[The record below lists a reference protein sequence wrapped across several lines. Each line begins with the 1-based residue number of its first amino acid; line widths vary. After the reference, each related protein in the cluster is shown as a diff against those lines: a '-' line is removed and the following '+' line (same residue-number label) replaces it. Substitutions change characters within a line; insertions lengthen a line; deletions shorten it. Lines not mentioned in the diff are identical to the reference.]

1 MTDAE
6 ARAVLDHWLAEIG
19 PERWWTR
26 SDAGDAAI
34 ARHFRGLWDAE
45 RDRPATSFL
54 GSATLAFAAI
64 ILFDQYSRTMFRG
77 DARAFATD
85 GLAQAIARA
94 MVARGLDREIEPA
107 ARGFVYMPFMH
118 SEALADQLW
127 SLALFEALGDGN
139 SLDYARRHHA
149 MIARFGR
156 FPHRNAALGRENRT
170 GEEAAIAEGS
180 SW

>member
-1 MTDAE
+1 MLVE
-6 ARAVLDHWLAEIG
+6 VG
-19 PERWWTR
+19 PEGWWTR
-26 SDAGDAAI
+26 SDAGDAVI
-34 ARHFRGLWDAE
+34 TRRFRGLWDTE
-45 RDRPATSFL
+45 KDRPAAAFL

-64 ILFDQYSRTMFRG
+64 ILFDQYSRNMFRN

-85 GLAQAIARA
+85 ELARAIART
-94 MVARGLDREIEPA
+94 MVARGLDSEIEPA
-107 ARGFVYMPFMH
+107 ARAFVYMPFMH

-156 FPHRNAALGRENRT
+156 FPHRNAALGRENRP
-170 GEEAAIAEGS
+170 GEEAAIAEGAE
-180 SW
+180 W